1 MKPILALLFVFAF
14 CPIYSQEYQVLH
26 VKGKVIRESDGIAL
40 KPGDK
45 ITEKEKIRFETKE
58 SMAAVLNKEKGRY
71 ILKATGDTEQ
81 QNDLVYILKSTISPV
96 RGGMSSRAAGIN
108 NDLDFQLYFA
118 QAPYVW
124 AGEVL
129 KIAVSPAAYP
139 MDENRFF
146 YIEYSFSGDWIGK
159 KLEFENEFLIIEKE
173 SLFEID
179 GKPVDPEKVSDYT
192 LYYYDTVTEES
203 KKITDIKFVLITSE
217 ELQQIALQFEPINND
232 SYYHI
237 AEILS
242 GLYGSCDPLQLE
254 NNITK

>member
-1 MKPILALLFVFAF
+1 MKPIFVLLFAFAF
-14 CPIYSQEYQVLH
+14 YPIYSQEYQVLH
-26 VKGKVIRESDGIAL
+26 VKGKIIRESDGALL

-45 ITEKEKIRFETKE
+45 VSDKEKIRFDSKE
-58 SMAAVLNKEKGRY
+58 SMAAVLSKEKGRY
-71 ILKATGDTEQ
+71 ILKATGDTER

-124 AGEVL
+124 AGDVL

-139 MDENRFF
+139 MSDSRFF

-159 KLEFENEFLIIEKE
+159 KLEFEKEFLIIEKE
-173 SLFEID
+173 KLFEID
-179 GKPVDPEKVSDYT
+179 GKPVDPEKVSGYT

-203 KKITDIKFVLITSE
+203 KKITDIQFVFITSE
-217 ELQQIALQFEPINND
+217 ELQQIASQFQPINND

-254 NNITK
+254 NNIPK